1 MQFPSWWQS
10 FRENTFF
17 IQVRLDLVVTLPI
30 LLSLCLAQL
39 EAALCLSALR
49 GCC

>member
-1 MQFPSWWQS
+1 MVEKILFM
-10 FRENTFF
+10 
-17 IQVRLDLVVTLPI
+17 QVRLDLVVTLPI

-39 EAALCLSALR
+39 EAALCLSALG